1 MINSICVYCASRTDI
16 DPVYFQAAEEL
27 GRTIAEK
34 GCTLVYGGASIGL
47 MGATARTVKAH
58 GGRVVGI
65 IPEAL
70 QKHEITF
77 READDIIVTADLRDR
92 KALMEKNADAFITLP
107 GGFGTLEEV
116 LEVIT
121 SKYLHYHHKPIILL
135 NINGYYDPLQAL
147 FEHLFAQNFAN
158 PNYRKV
164 YYFSD
169 SVADAFA
176 YLDRYH
182 MEHRA

>member
-1 MINSICVYCASRTDI
+1 MHPMINSICVYCASRTNI
-16 DPVYFQAAEEL
+16 DPAYFQAAEEL
-27 GRTIAEK
+27 GRTIAER

-47 MGATARTVKAH
+47 MGATARAAKAR
-58 GGRVVGI
+58 GGKVVGI

-70 QKHEITF
+70 QKYEITF

-121 SKYLHYHHKPIILL
+121 SKYLHYHRKPIILL
-135 NINGYYDPLQAL
+135 NINGYYDPLKAL
-147 FEHLFAQNFAN
+147 FEHLYAQNFAN
-158 PNYRKV
+158 PDYRKV
-164 YYFSD
+164 YHFSD
-169 SVADAFA
+169 SVEDAFA
-176 YLDRYH
+176 YLDHYD
-182 MEHRA
+182 AG

>member
-1 MINSICVYCASRTDI
+1 
-16 DPVYFQAAEEL
+16 
-27 GRTIAEK
+27 
-34 GCTLVYGGASIGL
+34 
-47 MGATARTVKAH
+47 
-58 GGRVVGI
+58 
-65 IPEAL
+65 
-70 QKHEITF
+70 
-77 READDIIVTADLRDR
+77 
-92 KALMEKNADAFITLP
+92 
-107 GGFGTLEEV
+107 
-116 LEVIT
+116 
-121 SKYLHYHHKPIILL
+121 KPIILL